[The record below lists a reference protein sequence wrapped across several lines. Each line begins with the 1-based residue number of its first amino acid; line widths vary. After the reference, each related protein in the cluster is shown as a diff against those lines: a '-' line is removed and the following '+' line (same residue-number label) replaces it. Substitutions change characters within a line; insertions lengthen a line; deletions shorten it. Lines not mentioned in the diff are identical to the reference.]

1 MSPKSPAF
9 GPAIFFSLAV
19 VLGGYFVFAA
29 VQGEYGVINRIQIDA
44 EAAVLRTQRD
54 ALQAELTIVTNRTM
68 RLSDYYLDLDLLE
81 EQARQTLGLL
91 RADEIILR

>member
-9 GPAIFFSLAV
+9 GPAIFFSLAI
-19 VLGGYFVFAA
+19 VLASYFIFAA

-44 EAAVLRTQRD
+44 EAAVLRSERD
-54 ALQAELTIVTNRTM
+54 VLQAELAVITNRTV
-68 RLSDYYLDLDLLE
+68 RLSDTYLDLDLLE